1 MKDALEGHFRIT
13 NVPWNNNL
21 TDSNSE
27 EFKTLSSEL
36 QVGLL
41 DTLRP
46 MGAEADFF
54 LGNFKFASGSVK
66 VTYRYTMMTNID

>member
-13 NVPWNNNL
+13 NVPWNKNL
-21 TDSNSE
+21 TDSNSD
-27 EFKTLSSEL
+27 EFRNLSSDL
-36 QVGLL
+36 QNGLL

-46 MGAEADFF
+46 MGVEADFF

-66 VTYRYTMMTNID
+66 MSAEL